1 MSSEAPQFSEPSPLV
16 VGEATQRTI
25 PSPRVGEGRE
35 RGRTNRR
42 LRKLSISAPIAIAL
56 AASLA
61 ATADS
66 VSPTDP
72 ASLTAG
78 ALTVA
83 RFDHEA
89 YLQPA
94 PELNRQQM
102 TSFRMGRHHFDKKWA
117 SLSSLQFEW
126 GLGPTFIAKSCEECH
141 TAGGRGR
148 PPQSADEQLHSML
161 VRVSIPGE
169 DSHGGPKPHPNYG
182 DQFQN
187 LGLNGPFPDF
197 AYHTAPVPP
206 EAALYLDWEETSA
219 AFPDGESVTLRR
231 PKLRIEN
238 LAYGPLG
245 EGTMTSLRITQP
257 LVGLGLLEAVPEE
270 TLLAIAKEQQTQGVN
285 GRPNYVRDD
294 VNDRT
299 ALGRFGWKANQPSIR
314 QQIAAASL
322 GDMGLTTRMYRQQ
335 NCPPVQHLCVIQT
348 PGNDPEVAFT
358 DWDELE
364 LWTRALAV
372 PARRNAGDPD
382 VIRGEKLFEQAK
394 CGACHVP
401 TLRTAEKFPALP
413 QLANQTFHPYTDLL
427 LHDMGEDLADG
438 RPDFK
443 AGPRDWRTAPLW
455 SIGLSGTVNG
465 NTALLHDGRAR
476 NFSEAIL
483 WHGGEADASRE
494 AFRNMPKA
502 DREALVK
509 FLESI

>member
-1 MSSEAPQFSEPSPLV
+1 MISKASQELKRSPLV
-16 VGEATQRTI
+16 GET
-25 PSPRVGEGRE
+25 RE
-35 RGRTNRR
+35 RGRARRR
-42 LRKLSISAPIAIAL
+42 LQGWLVCTSIAV
-56 AASLA
+56 AASIA

-83 RFDHEA
+83 RFDREA

-94 PELNRQQM
+94 PGLNREQM

-141 TAGGRGR
+141 TGAGRGR
-148 PPQSADEQLHSML
+148 PPESADEQLHSML
-161 VRVSIPGE
+161 VRISIPGE
-169 DSHGGPKPHPNYG
+169 DAHGRPKPDPNYG

-187 LGLNGPFPDF
+187 FGLNGPFPDF

-206 EAALYLDWEETSA
+206 EAALYLDWEETNVTFA
-219 AFPDGESVTLRR
+219 DGESVVLRR
-231 PKLRIEN
+231 PKLRVEK

-245 EGTMTSLRITQP
+245 EGAMTSLRLTQP
-257 LVGLGLLEAVPEE
+257 LVGLGLLEAVPED
-270 TLLAIAKEQQTQGVN
+270 TLLAIAKAQPLQGVN

-294 VNDRT
+294 VNERT

-322 GDMGLTTRMYRQQ
+322 GDMGLTTRMYREQ
-335 NCPPVQHLCVIQT
+335 NCPPVQHLCAIQT

-372 PARRNAGDPD
+372 PARRNMADAD
-382 VIRGEKLFEQAK
+382 VMRGENLFAQAK
-394 CGACHVP
+394 CGVCHVP
-401 TLRTAEKFPALP
+401 TLRTAESFPALP
-413 QLANQTFHPYTDLL
+413 QLAGQTFHPYTDLL
-427 LHDMGEDLADG
+427 LHDMGEGLADG

-443 AGPRDWRTAPLW
+443 AGGRDWRTQPLW
-455 SIGLSGTVNG
+455 SIGLSAAVNG

-476 NFSEAIL
+476 NITEAIL
-483 WHGGEADASRE
+483 WHGGEAQAARE
-494 AFRNMPKA
+494 AFRTMPKA
-502 DREALVK
+502 DREALVR